1 MIMKM
6 LESTGAVHTHTS
18 NLIEGKSQAFL
29 CFICDIYER
38 QIKVY
43 LSFLYFYMKKEN
55 GITLVALV
63 ISIII
68 LLILATISVQVLT
81 GDNGLLTKSKYAV
94 DKYSD

>member
-1 MIMKM
+1 
-6 LESTGAVHTHTS
+6 
-18 NLIEGKSQAFL
+18 
-29 CFICDIYER
+29 
-38 QIKVY
+38 
-43 LSFLYFYMKKEN
+43 MKKEN